1 MNTFIYII
9 LALVAVCT
17 VCTVIV
23 MVKVFSRQ
31 ENTSDVSSKDFDRLE
46 GKISEENRSARQ
58 ELSDNID
65 KIRKELSEN
74 VGHMRTET
82 VDNMGKMREELSG
95 NVGKMREE
103 ISGTVNKLRSEFT
116 ENVSQLRK
124 ESSETSKNQR
134 EETKK
139 AFTDF
144 QTAFGDNVAKLN
156 SFQKEGF
163 DDMGKRNKEFVGTM
177 ESKLE
182 NLKDTT
188 NTTLTKSFEQFFKTF
203 DANTDKSVE
212 AQNVGFEKMEKRQ
225 SDLIKTTETK
235 LDALRSIVEEKLTTM
250 SEKFQEGFEK
260 NTEKMVEAQKERFA
274 EMDKRQSDLIQTT
287 EKRLDEMRATVDE
300 KLQKT
305 LNDRLGQSFKL
316 VSEQLESVQKGLGEM
331 KNLASD
337 VGGLKNALT
346 NVKVRGNFGELQLK
360 ALLEQML
367 APEQYDENVAT
378 VPGSSERVE
387 FAIKLPGKDD
397 PHGSVYLPVDSKFPK
412 DVYDQYVD
420 AIDTGDA
427 SAIKSKSSQFE
438 NTILAMAKDISTK
451 YLSVPDTTNFAIMF
465 VPVENI
471 YAEVIRRSKLTQEL
485 RDKWNV
491 LVTGPTT
498 LGALLSS
505 LQMGFRTLAIEK
517 RSNDVWTTLGAVK
530 TEFSK
535 FGDLLE
541 KAKKNIDSASA
552 TIEQLQGT
560 RTKAIKRKLREVE
573 ALPTDQAASL
583 LPEMNEVDVADDD

>member
-1 MNTFIYII
+1 MI
-9 LALVAVCT
+9 LYVISALIVICT
-17 VCTVIV
+17 ICVIIV
-23 MVKVFSRQ
+23 MVKVFSKKDIM
-31 ENTSDVSSKDFDRLE
+31 SDISSKDFDRLE
-46 GKISEENRSARQ
+46 SKISDENRNARQ

-65 KIRKELSEN
+65 KIRRELSDN
-74 VGHMRTET
+74 VGQMR
-82 VDNMGKMREELSG
+82 V
-95 NVGKMREE
+95 E
-103 ISGTVNKLRSEFT
+103 ISGTVDKLRTEFSD
-116 ENVSQLRK
+116 NVSQLRK
-124 ESSETSKNQR
+124 ESSDTARSQR
-134 EETKK
+134 EETQK
-139 AFTDF
+139 AFTAF
-144 QTAFGDNVAKLN
+144 QKAFDEDVTKLN
-156 SFQKEGF
+156 TFQKEGF
-163 DDMGKRNKEFVGTM
+163 DDMGKNNKAFGETM

-182 NLKDTT
+182 TLKENT
-188 NTTLTKSFEQFFKTF
+188 NTSLTKSFEQFFKSF
-203 DANTDKSVE
+203 DSNTNKSVE
-212 AQNVGFEKMEKRQ
+212 AQNAGFEKMEKRQ

-235 LDALRSIVEEKLTTM
+235 LDTLRAVVEEKLSTM

-274 EMDKRQSDLIQTT
+274 AMDKRQESLIQTT

-305 LNDRLGQSFKL
+305 LNDRLGQSFKM

-360 ALLEQML
+360 SLLEQML
-367 APEQYDENVAT
+367 SPEQYDENVAT
-378 VPGSSERVE
+378 VRGSTERVE
-387 FAIKLPGKDD
+387 FAIKLPGKGD
-397 PHGSVYLPVDSKFPK
+397 SKEIVYLPIDSKFPK
-412 DVYDQYVD
+412 DVYDQYID
-420 AIDTGDA
+420 AIDNRDTAG
-427 SAIKSKSSQFE
+427 IKSKSKQFE
-438 NTILAMAKDISTK
+438 NTILAMARDINTK
-451 YLSVPDTTNFAIMF
+451 YISVPDTTNFAIMF

-471 YAEVIRRSKLTQEL
+471 YAEVIRRSSLSQEL

-530 TEFSK
+530 TEFTK

-541 KAKKNIDSASA
+541 KAKKNIDTASE
-552 TIEQLQGT
+552 TIEQLQGR
-560 RTKAIKRKLREVE
+560 RTKAINRKLRSVE
-573 ALPTDQAASL
+573 ALSTDQAAAL
-583 LPEMNEVDVADDD
+583 LPNMEDESVLDDD

>member
-9 LALVAVCT
+9 LALIVVCT
-17 VCTVIV
+17 ICTIIL

-31 ENTSDVSSKDFDRLE
+31 EATSDVSSKDFDRLE
-46 GKISEENRSARQ
+46 SKISEENRNARQ
-58 ELSDNID
+58 ELSDN
-65 KIRKELSEN
+65 
-74 VGHMRTET
+74 
-82 VDNMGKMREELSG
+82 MGKMRDELSG

-116 ENVSQLRK
+116 DNVSQLRK
-124 ESSETSKNQR
+124 ESSETSKSQR
-134 EETKK
+134 EETQKV
-139 AFTDF
+139 FTDF
-144 QTAFGDNVAKLN
+144 QTAFGDNVTKLN

-163 DDMGKRNKEFVGTM
+163 DDMGKRNKVFSDTM

-182 NLKDTT
+182 TLKDTT

-212 AQNVGFEKMEKRQ
+212 AQNSGFEKMEKRQ

-235 LDALRSIVEEKLTTM
+235 LDTLRSIVEEKLTAM
-250 SEKFQEGFEK
+250 SEKFQEVFEK
-260 NTEKMVEAQKERFA
+260 NTEKMVAAQKERFA
-274 EMDKRQSDLIQTT
+274 AMDKRQELLIQTT

-346 NVKVRGNFGELQLK
+346 NVKLRGNFGELQLK
-360 ALLEQML
+360 SLLEQML
-367 APEQYDENVAT
+367 SPEQYDENVAT
-378 VPGSSERVE
+378 VRGSSERVE

-397 PHGSVYLPVDSKFPK
+397 TNRTVYLPIDSKFPK
-412 DVYDQYVD
+412 DVYDQYID
-420 AIDTGDA
+420 AIDAGNT
-427 SAIKSKSSQFE
+427 SEIQSKAKQFE
-438 NTILAMAKDISTK
+438 NTVIAMAKDIKTK
-451 YLSVPDTTNFAIMF
+451 YISVPDTTNFAIMF

-471 YAEVIRRSKLTQEL
+471 YAEVIRRSSLTQEL

-541 KAKKNIDSASA
+541 KAKKNIDTASA

-560 RTKAIKRKLREVE
+560 RTKAINRKLREVE
-573 ALPTDQAASL
+573 ALPTDQAAAL
-583 LPEMNEVDVADDD
+583 LPDMNEEGVVDDD